1 MKKTIPL
8 ISLLVVSVLLLSACA
23 AAQSAPDFTMEEGFA
38 TAPPAEPA
46 YDGEIYADETV
57 RTNAIAGNQ
66 VPSQVERIVI
76 KNASLRI
83 AVADPSASVK
93 TITLMA
99 EGMGGFV
106 VNANVYRTTIAGGA
120 EVPRASITVRVPA
133 ERLNEAMETIKA
145 ESDQPVMEENVNSQ
159 DVTEDYTDLQSR
171 LRNLEATETKLMEI
185 MDEARQTEDVLA
197 VFQQL
202 SQVQEQI
209 EVTKGR
215 IQFYEQSAAMS
226 SITVELLANAAVQP
240 ISVGGWQPVG
250 VARQALQ
257 SLVSALQVLADI
269 VIYFVLLVLPVMV
282 LVLLPPGLILWG
294 ILRWRARRKVAKAKD
309 ASTPV
314 K

>member
-1 MKKTIPL
+1 MTIAIRKFTEGCYCERNNFGEIWMNPETRARKER
-8 ISLLVVSVLLLSACA
+8 LV
-23 AAQSAPDFTMEEGFA
+23 
-38 TAPPAEPA
+38 
-46 YDGEIYADETV
+46 YDGEKLIGVLLREDGSWWADIDGLPGLE
-57 RTNAIAGNQ
+57 I
-66 VPSQVERIVI
+66 P
-76 KNASLRI
+76 
-83 AVADPSASVK
+83 D
-93 TITLMA
+93 
-99 EGMGGFV
+99 
-106 VNANVYRTTIAGGA
+106 
-120 EVPRASITVRVPA
+120 
-133 ERLNEAMETIKA
+133 
-145 ESDQPVMEENVNSQ
+145 
-159 DVTEDYTDLQSR
+159 
-171 LRNLEATETKLMEI
+171 LRNLEAAEARLMEI
-185 MDEARQTEDVLA
+185 MEEARQTEDVLA

-215 IQFYEQSAAMS
+215 IQYYEQSAAMS
-226 SITVELLANAAVQP
+226 SISVELLANAAVQP

-294 ILRWRARRKVAKAKD
+294 ILRWRARRKAAKVKD